1 MLNENGVLATLDRG
15 ITINW
20 DDGPTL
26 HKITAQVR
34 YHTDESA
41 TARLLRVHAT
51 QPYSDEPLT
60 FKQTDATLQAI
71 WVWQTRGA
79 GWSVQL
85 VITNTSDEDVYVDTL
100 EVMRID
106 SAYGGVFN
114 LGAPPGL
121 WRCAKEDEAE
131 RNGAL
136 NSALFSAL
144 TSALTWEAW
153 AETTASAGG
162 FTRARMLM
170 VQPTV
175 SNRSRPPA
183 VLIAV
188 NNSTA
193 QSPVEMRLECSGERF
208 VRLTAGSRTDGT
220 LVGAGAMLASAEL
233 WIASG
238 DDAEELRQW
247 ARQAISEDAA

>member
-1 MLNENGVLATLDRG
+1 MLNENGVLTMLDRG

-34 YHTDESA
+34 YHTGQSA
-41 TARLLRVHAT
+41 TAQSLRVTAT

-60 FKQTDATLQAI
+60 FKQADAALQAV
-71 WVWQTRGA
+71 WVWQARGA
-79 GWSVQL
+79 GWSTQL
-85 VITNTSDEDVYVDTL
+85 AITNTSDMDVYVDAL
-100 EVMRID
+100 EIMRID

-121 WRCAKEDEAE
+121 WRCAREGDAE
-131 RNGAL
+131 QNGAL
-136 NSALFSAL
+136 A
-144 TSALTWEAW
+144 WEAW

-162 FTRARMLM
+162 FARARSLI
-170 VQPTV
+170 VQPAV

-188 NNSTA
+188 NSSTA
-193 QSPVEMRLECSGERF
+193 QLPVEMRLECSGERF
-208 VRLTAGSRTDGT
+208 ERLTARNRADGT
-220 LVGAGAMLASAEL
+220 LVGAGAMLHSAEL

-247 ARQAISEDAA
+247 AQQAGSENAA

>member
-1 MLNENGVLATLDRG
+1 MLNENGVLTMLDRG

-34 YHTDESA
+34 YHTGKSA
-41 TARLLRVHAT
+41 TAQLLRVNAT

-60 FKQTDATLQAI
+60 FRQTDRVLQAI
-71 WVWQTRGA
+71 WVWHTRGA
-79 GWSVQL
+79 GWSTQL
-85 VITNTSDEDVYVDTL
+85 TLTNICEEDVYVDAL
-100 EVMRID
+100 EMLRID

-121 WRCAKEDEAE
+121 WRCARESEAE
-131 RNGAL
+131 RNGAP
-136 NSALFSAL
+136 A
-144 TSALTWEAW
+144 WEAW

-162 FTRARMLM
+162 FVRTHTLM
-170 VQPTV
+170 VQPSV

-188 NNSTA
+188 NGNTA
-193 QSPVEMRLECSGERF
+193 QLPVEMRLECSGERF
-208 VRLTAGSRTDGT
+208 ERLTVRSRADGT

-238 DDAEELRQW
+238 DDPEELRQW
-247 ARQAISEDAA
+247 AQRAASENAP

>member
-1 MLNENGVLATLDRG
+1 MLNENGVLTMLDRG

-26 HKITAQVR
+26 HKITAQIR
-34 YHTDESA
+34 YHTGKSA
-41 TARLLRVHAT
+41 TAQLLRVHAA

-60 FKQTDATLQAI
+60 FRQRDHTLQVI

-79 GWSVQL
+79 GWSTQL
-85 VITNTSDEDVYVDTL
+85 TLTNTSEEDVYVDAL
-100 EVMRID
+100 EILRID

-121 WRCAKEDEAE
+121 WRCARESDTPHDDTPA
-131 RNGAL
+131 
-136 NSALFSAL
+136 
-144 TSALTWEAW
+144 WEAW

-162 FTRARMLM
+162 FVRAHSLI
-170 VQPTV
+170 VQPSV
-175 SNRSRPPA
+175 SNRSHPPA

-188 NNSTA
+188 NGNTA
-193 QSPVEMRLECSGERF
+193 QLPVEMRLECSGERF
-208 VRLTAGSRTDGT
+208 ERLTARSRADGT

-238 DDAEELRQW
+238 DDPEELRQW
-247 ARQAISEDAA
+247 AQQATSQNAT

>member
-1 MLNENGVLATLDRG
+1 MLNENGVLAMLDRG

-26 HKITAQVR
+26 HRITAQVR
-34 YHTDESA
+34 YHTGQSA
-41 TARLLRVHAT
+41 TAQLLRVNAA

-60 FKQTDATLQAI
+60 FKQTDSALQAV

-79 GWSVQL
+79 GWSTQL
-85 VITNTSDEDVYVDTL
+85 AITNISDVDVYVDAL
-100 EVMRID
+100 DVLRID
-106 SAYGGVFN
+106 SAYGGVFT

-121 WRCAKEDEAE
+121 WRCAREDEAAP
-131 RNGAL
+131 NGAP
-136 NSALFSAL
+136 A
-144 TSALTWEAW
+144 WEAW
-153 AETTASAGG
+153 AERTASAGG
-162 FTRARMLM
+162 FARARWLI
-170 VQPTV
+170 VQPAV

-188 NNSTA
+188 NESTA
-193 QSPVEMRLECSGERF
+193 QMPAEIRLECSGERF
-208 VRLTAGSRTDGT
+208 ERLTARSRADGT

-238 DDAEELRQW
+238 DDAAELLAW
-247 ARQAISEDAA
+247 AQQAGAGSAA

>member
-1 MLNENGVLATLDRG
+1 MVNENGVLTMLDRG

-34 YHTDESA
+34 YHTGESA
-41 TARLLRVHAT
+41 SARLLRVIAA

-60 FKQTDATLQAI
+60 FKQTDAALQAI

-79 GWSVQL
+79 GWSTQL
-85 VITNTSDEDVYVDTL
+85 TITNISDSDVYVDAL
-100 EVMRID
+100 EALRID

-121 WRCAKEDEAE
+121 WRCAKE
-131 RNGAL
+131 NGTELPDAL
-136 NSALFSAL
+136 E
-144 TSALTWEAW
+144 WEAW

-162 FTRARMLM
+162 FVRARHLI
-170 VQPTV
+170 VQPAV
-175 SNRSRPPA
+175 SNRSRPPV

-188 NNSTA
+188 NEQTA
-193 QSPVEMRLECSGERF
+193 HAPVEMRLECSGERF
-208 VRLTAGSRTDGT
+208 ERLTARSRADGT

-247 ARQAISEDAA
+247 AQQAASEDAA